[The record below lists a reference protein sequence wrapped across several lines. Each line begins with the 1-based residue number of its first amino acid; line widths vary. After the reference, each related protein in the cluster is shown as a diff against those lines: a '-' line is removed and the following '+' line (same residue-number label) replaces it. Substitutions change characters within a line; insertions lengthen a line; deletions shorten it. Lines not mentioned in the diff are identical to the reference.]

1 MRGAVHEFMAG
12 TRAFLLAIAV
22 HVIMAALVVLGTMDW
37 KPFRPPVLTGMTIEA
52 VMVDTG
58 AIKKRREQAKR
69 EAEQAVQRK
78 VEKDR
83 REKELKARNERLVRE
98 KREEEAAE
106 KKRVKDQ
113 AAKKREEDMRLQRM
127 REKQAQDKKDRD
139 KKRQD
144 ELQQLREQR
153 EKAAK
158 DSARE
163 AERLKQIDAR
173 RQAEADKRQQA
184 KAVADMQ
191 QQMAAEARTGQ
202 LASLKDRY
210 RAAIG
215 DQVTNNWLRPPTAR
229 AGLRCT
235 LRIVQIPGG
244 EVISASIAGACNAD
258 EATRRS
264 LVGAVERAGSLPY
277 RGFED
282 VFDREIDFI
291 FSYDG
296 D

>member
-1 MRGAVHEFMAG
+1 MREFLAG
-12 TRAFLLAIAV
+12 TRAFLMAITV
-22 HVIMAALVVLGTMDW
+22 HIIMAALVVLGTMDW
-37 KPFRPPVLTGMTIEA
+37 KPFRPPVLTGLTIEA

-58 AIKKRREQAKR
+58 AIKKRREQAKK

-78 VEKDR
+78 AEQDR
-83 REKELKARNERLVRE
+83 REKELKARNERLERE
-98 KREEEAAE
+98 KREADAAE
-106 KKRVKDQ
+106 KKRLKEQ
-113 AAKKREEDMRLQRM
+113 AAKKRDEDMRLQRM
-127 REKQAQDKKDRD
+127 REKQVQDKKDRE

-144 ELQQLREQR
+144 ELKLLREQR

-173 RQAEADKRQQA
+173 RRAEADKQRQA

-191 QQMAAEARTGQ
+191 QQMATEARAGEIAT
-202 LASLKDRY
+202 LAQQYALEIQ
-210 RAAIG
+210 A
-215 DQVTNNWLRPPTAR
+215 QVTNNWLRPPTAR
-229 AGLRCT
+229 PGLRCK

-244 EVISASIAGACNAD
+244 EVISATIAGSCNGD

-264 LVGAVERAGSLPY
+264 LVAAVERAGSLPY
-277 RGFED
+277 RGFEE
-282 VFDREIDFI
+282 VFQREIDFN